1 MFFGEK
7 DKINIQ
13 IKENM
18 MDKYNRFH
26 MNIQQKVD
34 KSQKP
39 IYKYTKLLNKKS
51 PYAKD
56 VWYSSFQTS

>member
-1 MFFGEK
+1 
-7 DKINIQ
+7 
-13 IKENM
+13 M

-56 VWYSSFQTS
+56 VWYFAFQTS